1 MIFDMEQDALEITT
15 PNLQLIGNEFP
26 KLSSPRYA
34 NLKATYEAGYTTIPK
49 DLKLAILDQIS
60 YDYENRGLD
69 GDSGINVTKATWW
82 VYMFSPAAF
91 VVVEVARLKRYL
103 KLNHWEETDKKVFAP
118 NSDNPTKGFLL
129 MDYHIKELLSD
140 SEYD

>member
-1 MIFDMEQDALEITT
+1 MVVETQQ
-15 PNLQLIGNEFP
+15 N
-26 KLSSPRYA
+26 PRGQGW
-34 NLKATYEAGYTTIPK
+34 K
-49 DLKLAILDQIS
+49 
-60 YDYENRGLD
+60 
-69 GDSGINVTKATWW
+69 DSGINVTKATWW